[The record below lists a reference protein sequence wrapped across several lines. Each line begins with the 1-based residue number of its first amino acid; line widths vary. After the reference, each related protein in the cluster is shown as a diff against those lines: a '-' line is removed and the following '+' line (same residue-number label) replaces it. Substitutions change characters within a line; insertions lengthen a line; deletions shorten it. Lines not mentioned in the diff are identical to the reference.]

1 VVSWEDAQKQAANNK
16 RMPVQEGVGSGSGPA
31 ANKRRYRWPAN
42 TVIYIYIYSNPI
54 DEFVGLH
61 YIYIYCSNLVTT

>member
-31 ANKRRYRWPAN
+31 ANKRRYRWSAK
-42 TVIYIYIYSNPI
+42 TVIYIYIVTRLMNLL
-54 DEFVGLH
+54 VC
-61 YIYIYCSNLVTT
+61 IYIYCSNLVTT